1 MYGLTVNSTTE
12 EYDAVFRK
20 MGYVI
25 SVEER
30 GVNTVFTATRAGITF
45 ELCLRPDGNSP
56 ILTTIR
62 AEVTNCEEIQY

>member
-1 MYGLTVNSTTE
+1 
-12 EYDAVFRK
+12 

-45 ELCLRPDGNSP
+45 ELCIRPDG
-56 ILTTIR
+56 LTPSLAIK
-62 AEVTNCEEIQY
+62 AEVTNREGIVF